1 MKIHIE
7 HVVAGVAKVSLGEPG
22 RRLTYRCD
30 PLRHRVTISDE
41 FERVLHVFGERGRGP
56 GQLHTPL
63 DVAFVRP
70 EFGGEWLPATGPD
83 ALWLAVADYG
93 NRRIQI
99 LELDGVYVGEV
110 DPQLEVTIGPPCALD
125 WRAPFLEVEGV
136 EGARTR
142 IHLTSALLGDGHRAR
157 SAPRPP
163 REWLPTRV
171 WVN

>member
-1 MKIHIE
+1 MTTHIE
-7 HVVAGVAKVSLGEPG
+7 HLVTGVAKVSLGGHG

-41 FERVLHVFGERGRGP
+41 FERLLHVFGERGRGP
-56 GQLHTPL
+56 GQFNTPL
-63 DVAFVRP
+63 DLAFVRP
-70 EFGGEWLPATGPD
+70 EFSGEWLPASGPD

-93 NRRIQI
+93 NQRIQI
-99 LELDGVYVGEV
+99 LELDGVFVGDVNPQQEV
-110 DPQLEVTIGPPCALD
+110 AIGPPCALG

-142 IHLTSALLGDGHRAR
+142 IHLTSALLGDGPRTR

-163 REWLPTRV
+163 REWLPTRM